1 MIETLPTLT
10 PDASRGAKVLA
21 RCHDRLARQR
31 EHAASNARGGR
42 IERTL
47 MTGFAAIYVVAVT
60 ANALSVFSMF

>member
-1 MIETLPTLT
+1 MIEMLPTLT

-31 EHAASNARGGR
+31 RRAAQRVRGGR

-47 MTGFAAIYVVAVT
+47 MTGFAVIYVAAVT